1 MCFIVVVT
9 FEIHMLSCWLVTD
22 IVSKSL
28 TLAKQFLGKEVDV
41 VIDRPLGSSHPK
53 HSFIYEVNYGFLPG
67 VIAPDGEE
75 LDVYYLGTDHA
86 VDKANGV
93 VKAIIHR
100 LEDDDDKLIV
110 MSKETTMTD
119 EEIES
124 AVLFQEKWF
133 KHVLLR

>member
-1 MCFIVVVT
+1 M
-9 FEIHMLSCWLVTD
+9 TD
-22 IVSKSL
+22 TVSKSL
-28 TLAKQFLGKEVDV
+28 TLAKQFLGKEVNV

-53 HSFIYEVNYGFLPG
+53 HGFIYEVNYGFLPG

-100 LEDDDDKLIV
+100 LEDDDDKLVV

-124 AVLFQEKWF
+124 AILFQEKWF
-133 KHVLLR
+133 KHVLVR